1 MIVGLRR
8 KIAAHHSIGGAMPRG
23 GKRPGAGRPAGS
35 GRFRETTRQM
45 RVPLSLV
52 PAVDEMLRRHADG
65 LAEKLAS
72 ATSDVHLD
80 LAGEWAERLIGP
92 ASALDVLAAVR
103 DRKLNPR
110 VVMLDPWYRAK
121 SGQGRAAYLTEVLPL
136 LEAAATVADHVF
148 LWGFPEHVARVVDL
162 WPQSLEFRGWITWF
176 YKNAPTRARGWRP
189 CQQVVLHLSRPGA
202 EIYPKVGGDAAA
214 RHKLGFRLA
223 PYSVIEV
230 PLLAGFVGRA
240 QQTGFVGQ
248 KPLEVI
254 EPMLQMTVQPGD
266 LIVDPT
272 CGSGTTGEVARKLG
286 CKFLLA
292 DRSTKALELAR
303 ERLGVG

>member
-1 MIVGLRR
+1 
-8 KIAAHHSIGGAMPRG
+8 MPRG

-35 GRFRETTRQM
+35 GRFRESTRQM

-52 PAVDEMLRRHADG
+52 PAVDEMLRQHAENLDDQCVPAVSDG
-65 LAEKLAS
+65 R
-72 ATSDVHLD
+72 LD
-80 LAGEWAERLIGP
+80 FAGEWVERLVGP
-92 ASALDVLAAVR
+92 VSALDVLAAVR
-103 DRKLNPR
+103 GSKLNPR

-136 LEAAATVADHVF
+136 LEAAAMVADHVF

-176 YKNAPTRARGWRP
+176 YRNAPTRARGWRP
-189 CQQVVLHLSRPGA
+189 CQQNVLHLSRPGA
-202 EIYPKVGGDAAA
+202 EIYPETKVGP
-214 RHKLGFRLA
+214 RPRNKLGYRLV

-230 PLLAGFVGRA
+230 PLLSGFVGRS
-240 QQTGFVGQ
+240 QQTGFSGQ

-254 EPMLQMTVQPGD
+254 EPLLQMTVRPGD
-266 LIVDPT
+266 LVVDPT

-292 DRSTKALELAR
+292 DRSAKALKLAH